1 MDKELLSICIP
12 TYNRKW
18 QLYALLNLL
27 RLFNVN
33 KYKIIIGDNGSEDG
47 TYEMMC
53 SLFASDEN
61 IIYIRNDE
69 NLGYD
74 RNFRKIIEE
83 AAKYS
88 EYSFWLGDDDFPV
101 ESMFIEIPVVLK
113 EKRPDLVI
121 LNAENYSDGLIYMEI
136 SEDKEEHDLVGFIR
150 EWSKYQLR
158 WGQYIV
164 NNAIIESLTDEQ
176 KNKYMG
182 YHHIAWGMITEGLYN
197 CSKKN
202 AGNEIKALFTAKPYV
217 VTSCAERSYKNM
229 VEEILYGFG
238 ATHALYPDEIRNDVD
253 DIVREMLS
261 TVRSGYCQ
269 GIWKGY
275 TEECARHG
283 FYHKDECP
291 VSFEDYVIQNN
302 ITGKLEADHY
312 VLFGAGGN
320 GRKCLNAFRHC
331 KDKIKYFVD
340 NDKEKWGKEIDG
352 VGIYPVDKLKSSSD
366 KVCVIVDVQMD
377 KRASVFRQLGKMGL
391 RLGEDYM
398 SWEMFLIN
406 LYQFEKIDKK
416 DHIVKLL
423 NDVKN
428 FSTE

>member
-1 MDKELLSICIP
+1 MMEKDLLSICIP

-18 QLYALLNLL
+18 QLYALSNLL

-47 TYEMMC
+47 TYEMMR
-53 SLFASDEN
+53 LFAADEN

-74 RNFRKIIEE
+74 RNFRRIIEE
-83 AAKYS
+83 AVKYS

-101 ESMFIEIPVVLK
+101 ESMFTEIPVILS

-121 LNAENYSDGLIYMEI
+121 LNAENYSDGLIYLEI
-136 SEDKEEHDLVGFIR
+136 SEDKEEHDFVKFIR
-150 EWSKYQLR
+150 EWSMYQLR

-164 NNAIIESLTDEQ
+164 SNSMIESLTEEQ

-182 YHHIAWGMITEGLYN
+182 YHHIAWGMIAEGLYN

-202 AGNEIKALFTAKPYV
+202 EDNKIKVLFTSKPYV

-229 VEEILYGFG
+229 IEEILYGFG
-238 ATHALYPDEIRNDVD
+238 ATHALYPDEFRDNVY

-261 TVRSGYCQ
+261 TVRADQCP

-275 TEECARHG
+275 VEECERHG
-283 FYHKDECP
+283 YCIKDKSP
-291 VSFEDYVIQNN
+291 DSFEEYVIQNN
-302 ITGKLEADHY
+302 VVDKLENENY
-312 VLFGAGGN
+312 VLFGAGNN
-320 GRKCLNAFRHC
+320 GRKCLNAFRNC
-331 KDKIKYFVD
+331 KNKIKYFVD

-352 VGIYPVDKLKSSSD
+352 VGICQVDKLKSSFD

-377 KRASVFRQLGKMGL
+377 KRASIFRQLEKIGL

-398 SWEMFLIN
+398 SWERLLID
-406 LYQFEKIDKK
+406 LYQIENADSKW
-416 DHIVKLL
+416 
-423 NDVKN
+423 ND
-428 FSTE
+428 